1 MENHMSAQ
9 SREERINGAFL
20 KVADTL
26 MDSYDVVDLL
36 STLVHECTDLLGR
49 QGGGILIA
57 DATGDLELLAS
68 TSEAAEFVEVMQLA
82 AGSGPCVDCFT
93 TGKAVAVTDI
103 AESGER
109 WPKFRT
115 AALDRGFRSLHATP
129 MRVRGKVVGTMNLLG
144 TETGGLDERDV
155 ALAQALAD
163 VAIIGIL
170 QERSLRDPRIL
181 SEQLHLA
188 LDTRVLVEQAKGVLA
203 HTLGLDMEAAFNT
216 LRGHARRNGM
226 PLREVAEGVVDR
238 SIDVSILAATSE
250 KPESPGSTAH
260 L

>member
-1 MENHMSAQ
+1 MSAM
-9 SREERINGAFL
+9 SREERINEAFL

-36 STLVHECTDLLGR
+36 SMLVHECTDLLGQ

-57 DATGDLELLAS
+57 DVTGDLELLAS

-82 AGSGPCVDCFT
+82 AGLGPCVECFE
-93 TGKAVAVTDI
+93 TGKPVAVPDI
-103 AESGER
+103 SAIGDR
-109 WPKFRT
+109 WPQFQK
-115 AALDRGFRSLHATP
+115 AALARGFHSLHATP
-129 MRVRGKVVGTMNLLG
+129 MRLRGKVVGTMNLMG
-144 TETGGLDERDV
+144 TSTGGLDDRDV

-203 HTLGLDMEAAFNT
+203 HVIGLDMEDAFNT
-216 LRGHARRNGM
+216 LRRYGRENRL
-226 PLREVAEGVVDR
+226 PLREVAEGVVNR
-238 SIDVSILAATSE
+238 SIDASTLAAR
-250 KPESPGSTAH
+250 A
-260 L
+260 